1 MLKPPPP
8 TKKPKTKA
16 EVHEDDKDLHEYAA
30 PGEHIEIPA
39 WKRSGLV
46 MDVKRADYGPAGG
59 RRYLVSHNPSDE
71 KGSWYQL
78 EPHHFHN
85 NDNPDHHKVV
95 AKYLDKELEHAIDK
109 TSDAREKGGTKS
121 DDFMHHGNRV
131 RELRKALADHKN
143 GTSSD
148 SDWKAWGSN
157 KATAEKR
164 MKAAK
169 SGSASA
175 KNVPGALKGSSL
187 PNSYS
192 QYGQVHD

>member
-16 EVHEDDKDLHEYAA
+16 KSQPSDDDKDSELHKYAA

-46 MDVKRADYGPAGG
+46 MKVEDAHYGPEGG
-59 RRYLVSHNPSDE
+59 RRYLVSHNPRDE

-121 DDFMHHGNRV
+121 DDFIHHGNRV
-131 RELRKALADHKN
+131 RELRKAI
-143 GTSSD
+143 GE
-148 SDWKAWGSN
+148 N
-157 KATAEKR
+157 KWHGHEHPKPF
-164 MKAAK
+164 KPE
-169 SGSASA
+169 
-175 KNVPGALKGSSL
+175 V
-187 PNSYS
+187 
-192 QYGQVHD
+192 

>member
-1 MLKPPPP
+1 MLKPPPS
-8 TKKPKTKA
+8 TKKSQTKA
-16 EVHEDDKDLHEYAA
+16 KGAVHEDDKDLHEYAA
-30 PGEHIEIPA
+30 PGEHIDIPA

-78 EPHHFHN
+78 EPHHFKN

-95 AKYLDKELEHAIDK
+95 ADDLDRELNHAIDK

-131 RELRKALADHKN
+131 REMRKALADHKN
-143 GTSSD
+143 GTSSSESKRETEKAHNRSTAATLKSYQASGKKRQSK
-148 SDWKAWGSN
+148 SDREIFG
-157 KATAEKR
+157 
-164 MKAAK
+164 
-169 SGSASA
+169 
-175 KNVPGALKGSSL
+175 
-187 PNSYS
+187 
-192 QYGQVHD
+192 